1 MNEQERTLKNF
12 VESSFAHGVMF
23 ACRYLREHGD
33 FKLQGKELEKA
44 ARRVAGKWWSQ
55 YYRPTFRR
63 FDRIVDKAF
72 NDALSSHEA
81 AMKNDST
88 ME

>member
-12 VESSFAHGVMF
+12 VESAFAHGVMF
-23 ACRYLREHGD
+23 AVQYQREHGD
-33 FKLQGKELEKA
+33 FNLQGKELEKA

-55 YYRPTFRR
+55 YYQPTFRR

-72 NDALSSHEA
+72 KDALSPHEA